1 MAWYELGGEAWQI
14 EQIGKQLEI
23 TSCGKTSTRTFVTSE
38 AASAQCDKLVAE
50 RTLAGFRPMARD
62 PRHVELERAIA
73 ADPETTASYSVYAD
87 WLQAAGDPRGNVM
100 AVAIAAEERGDDKAF
115 PKLLK
120 KHFHD
125 LLGPLAEIAASHHG
139 DREGDPEV
147 FTWRFGVI
155 HRAYLHAD
163 RQKPL
168 DRSLE
173 QVLRHVSGR
182 FLVDLTLVQNDR
194 IQEAIDL
201 LAARPPTSL
210 RGLRL
215 WAVSNVKLSAL
226 WAAVPQL
233 RRLSLSGHAF
243 SLTERGQRFELP
255 ELERLELVDS
265 QMAAASARA
274 LREAPFGKLE
284 QLRLDFGS
292 GYTTGDASI
301 DDVFDLLGRKDM
313 PAMRQLALVRTR
325 YIREL
330 VIELGSSP
338 IARTLDVLDLSH
350 NQMTDANAIDLARRR
365 ANFPNLA
372 SLDVTGNRLTA
383 KGLEA
388 LAEVA
393 VQIRSLRQEP

>member
-1 MAWYELGGEAWQI
+1 
-14 EQIGKQLEI
+14 
-23 TSCGKTSTRTFVTSE
+23 
-38 AASAQCDKLVAE
+38 
-50 RTLAGFRPMARD
+50 
-62 PRHVELERAIA
+62 
-73 ADPETTASYSVYAD
+73 
-87 WLQAAGDPRGNVM
+87 
-100 AVAIAAEERGDDKAF
+100 
-115 PKLLK
+115 
-120 KHFHD
+120 
-125 LLGPLAEIAASHHG
+125 
-139 DREGDPEV
+139 
-147 FTWRFGVI
+147 
-155 HRAYLHAD
+155 
-163 RQKPL
+163 
-168 DRSLE
+168 
-173 QVLRHVSGR
+173 
-182 FLVDLTLVQNDR
+182 
-194 IQEAIDL
+194 
-201 LAARPPTSL
+201 
-210 RGLRL
+210 
-215 WAVSNVKLSAL
+215 
-226 WAAVPQL
+226 
-233 RRLSLSGHAF
+233 
-243 SLTERGQRFELP
+243 
-255 ELERLELVDS
+255 
-265 QMAAASARA
+265 MAAASARA